1 MKRGTAQLETFT
13 EPKALVENLHFR
25 DQRQKCLASLSDSMI
40 DEPIIELVNAFNELP
55 YCFTLQSC
63 YGHFVYSGQN
73 DPQNLKPLPLTDTIY
88 RVEYRIAYVAFCVE
102 YSDFGRTL
110 LDVLKAIKDIDPDNI
125 QFCCAEWF
133 WERQV
138 NSYALQV
145 EPERF
150 KFKDEAIL
158 DYQEALR
165 IQKIRNE
172 FFAQLKVLLQK
183 QKGGPKDQRCS

>member
-1 MKRGTAQLETFT
+1 
-13 EPKALVENLHFR
+13 
-25 DQRQKCLASLSDSMI
+25 MI